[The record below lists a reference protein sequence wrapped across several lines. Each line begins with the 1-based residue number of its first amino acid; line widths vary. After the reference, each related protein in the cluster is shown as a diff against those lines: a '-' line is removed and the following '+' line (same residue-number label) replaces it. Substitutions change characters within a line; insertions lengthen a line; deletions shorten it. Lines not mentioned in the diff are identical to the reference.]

1 MIKGKMSSG
10 KEFEISDEKVMLYG
24 MSQAINQW
32 LHKKGDDV
40 HRYGNF
46 MDRTCDIQDVL
57 EESLLKT
64 AEHILKAKEEGKWT
78 EDSSNSDK

>member
-1 MIKGKMSSG
+1 MIKVKMSNG
-10 KEFEISDEKVMLYG
+10 KDYEISDEKIMLYG

-32 LHKKGDDV
+32 LHKKGDNV

-46 MDRTCDIQDVL
+46 IDRGCDIQDVL

-64 AEHILKAKEEGKWT
+64 AEHILKAKEEGKWI
-78 EDSSNSDK
+78 EE